1 MNTKLQE
8 LIINGLYPEAEKNLQ
23 KIEVNLQMGT
33 LLKIGFD
40 TENINVYTFTI
51 FMLSKNETGDL
62 HVLASRLLALP
73 FCHIEGAYQSS
84 VMHLKRAIELEPEN
98 IDYLIFLLFFYEI
111 PDQVISKDE
120 AKEVAQRILNYD
132 PSNQIAQ
139 KILKS

>member
-1 MNTKLQE
+1 MNTNLKE
-8 LIINGLYPEAEKNLQ
+8 LIINGLYSEAEKNIQ
-23 KIEVNLQMGT
+23 KMDTLHQADA
-33 LLKIGFD
+33 LLKIAFD

-51 FMLSKNETGDL
+51 FMLIKHENSKL
-62 HVLASRLLALP
+62 HLLASRLLALP
-73 FCHIEGAYQSS
+73 FCHIEGAYQAS

-98 IDYLIFLLFFYEI
+98 IDYLIFLLFFYEV